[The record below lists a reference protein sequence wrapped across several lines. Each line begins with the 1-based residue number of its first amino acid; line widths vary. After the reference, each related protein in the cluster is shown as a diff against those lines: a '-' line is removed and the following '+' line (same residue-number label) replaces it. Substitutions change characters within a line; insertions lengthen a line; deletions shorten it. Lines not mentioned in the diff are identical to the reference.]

1 MFQISKVTRTTLMA
15 ALALVWI
22 STGAAMAQDTGTTT
36 PAPQPVVIV
45 DINSAP
51 VAQLQGVVMNDV
63 LARRIVESRPF
74 ANKRQLLT
82 RNLVSLEEYDKIKDM
97 IIARRVVTPDPQ

>member
-1 MFQISKVTRTTLMA
+1 MFQISKVTRPTLMA

-22 STGAAMAQDTGTTT
+22 STGAAMAQNTGTTT

-51 VAQLQGVVMNDV
+51 VAQLEGVVMTSH
-63 LARRIVESRPF
+63 RRESTVRKQAAVADAQPGF
-74 ANKRQLLT
+74 A
-82 RNLVSLEEYDKIKDM
+82 
-97 IIARRVVTPDPQ
+97 